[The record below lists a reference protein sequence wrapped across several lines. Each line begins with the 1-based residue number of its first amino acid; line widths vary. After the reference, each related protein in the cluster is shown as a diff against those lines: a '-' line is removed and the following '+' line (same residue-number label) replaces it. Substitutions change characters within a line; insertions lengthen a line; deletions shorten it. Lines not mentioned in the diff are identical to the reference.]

1 MSRKVF
7 VLALAAL
14 LTVAF
19 AATAIAETKVSMS
32 GLYRVRGF
40 YKNNFNLA
48 DESDNESK
56 SSYFDQRFRLK
67 VDIMPADNLSVTLK
81 TQALKD
87 NKWGTQSSKLNWANS
102 VGALGNGAG
111 DAEYNSSFEVYE
123 VYMTIK
129 SAYGQFRLGRQES
142 FTYGLQSIG
151 YAEGDRCPFDG
162 ADELNAIRYD
172 YASDNLNVR
181 GWYGKVAEIDQSSV
195 EQDGDYDQ
203 FGVEPTFKFAN
214 GAAGVAVIYDRD
226 HTGGFKFDS
235 YTINPALRLMFGAFQ
250 VNAEMAW
257 LTGKEDVT
265 DVDLEGMGF
274 YLDGSWTYGPGQ
286 IGAYYIYTQGDDDAT
301 DNKAKGLVTTGG
313 DFLPLFL
320 IYDQSVAGLCDAS
333 NHWTFG
339 LWWNHNITEDL
350 MLKAAYGYVKINE
363 VPNGFDDN
371 YGSEFD
377 FGLSYK
383 IMANLTYSA
392 IFGYFMP
399 GDFIKDAMGVNDIGN
414 AYAFKHQLQMNF

>member
-32 GLYRVRGF
+32 GYYRVRGW
-40 YKNNFNLA
+40 YKNNYNFA
-48 DESDNESK
+48 DESDNEAK

-67 VDIMPADNLSVTLK
+67 VDIMPSDNLSVTLK

-87 NKWGTQSSKLNWANS
+87 NKWGTQKSNLNWANS

-129 SAYGQFRLGRQES
+129 SAYGQFQIGRQES
-142 FTYGLQSIG
+142 FTYGLSSLG
-151 YAEGDRCPFDG
+151 YADGDRCPFDG

-172 YASDNLNVR
+172 YGSDNLNVR
-181 GWYGKVAEIDQSSV
+181 AWYGKVAEIDQSSV

-214 GAAGVAVIYDRD
+214 GAAGVAVLFDRD
-226 HTGGFKFDS
+226 HTGGLKIDT

-250 VNAEMAW
+250 VNAELAW

-265 DVDLEGMGF
+265 DTDLEGMGF

-286 IGAYYIYTQGDDDAT
+286 VGAFYVYTQGDDDAT
-301 DNKAKGLVTTGG
+301 DNKVKGLITTGG
-313 DFLPLFL
+313 DFCPLL
-320 IYDQSVAGLCDAS
+320 LLYDECITNVGDGA

-339 LWWNHNITEDL
+339 LWWNHNITESL
-350 MLKAAYGYVKINE
+350 MLNAAYGYVKMNE
-363 VPNGFDDN
+363 VPTGFDDN
-371 YGSEFD
+371 HGSEFD
-377 FGLSYK
+377 FGLSYQ
-383 IMANLTYSA
+383 IMPNLTYSA

-399 GDFIKDAMGVNDIGN
+399 GDYIKDMMGVNDVGS